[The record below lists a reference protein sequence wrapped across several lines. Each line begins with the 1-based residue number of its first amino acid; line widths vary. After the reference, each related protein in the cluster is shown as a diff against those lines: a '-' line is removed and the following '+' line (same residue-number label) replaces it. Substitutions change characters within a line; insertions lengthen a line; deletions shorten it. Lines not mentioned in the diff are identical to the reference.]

1 MKTTMIPPSEL
12 IINDDG
18 SIFHLHLRPEQLAD
32 RIILVGDPARVTMI
46 GEYLDE
52 KEWCYR
58 LIFSGKV
65 KIYIGLF
72 IPLKWWYPAVR
83 RYIALPAV

>member
-46 GEYLDE
+46 GE
-52 KEWCYR
+52 
-58 LIFSGKV
+58 
-65 KIYIGLF
+65 
-72 IPLKWWYPAVR
+72 
-83 RYIALPAV
+83 